1 MCVVSWTYW
10 WQLLLFLASEPSED
24 IHTKIFPKWKLF
36 CKTYCHSL
44 NCVSGHIPKA
54 TDNRYPGLKIYKTS
68 TWTVTVAY
76 NSMLQTEESIMLLH
90 VSGGVVSLKHQV
102 VVFPGIYTQI
112 HLILLRVTK
121 LQAVKQSGKLS
132 PEYGSYKINFIH

>member
-1 MCVVSWTYW
+1 
-10 WQLLLFLASEPSED
+10 
-24 IHTKIFPKWKLF
+24 
-36 CKTYCHSL
+36 
-44 NCVSGHIPKA
+44 
-54 TDNRYPGLKIYKTS
+54 
-68 TWTVTVAY
+68 
-76 NSMLQTEESIMLLH
+76 MLQTEESIMLLH

-132 PEYGSYKINFIH
+132 PEYGSYKINFIHHSIQNQIKYGSFDLSKHVIRF